1 VRIPDRLRVPP
12 SAVQG
17 LALASVAANVLLV
30 VTGGAVRLTGSGLGC
45 PTWPRCT
52 DGSYHNT
59 AAYGIHG
66 YVEFGNRLLGVAI
79 GILVTLV
86 FLAAVLAR
94 DESTSLLGARGSR
107 RRAVLG
113 LALLNGASIPAQAV
127 VGGLTVLTKLNP
139 WVVAAH
145 FLLSP
150 AIIAVGYL
158 LWRRTGQGDGPARPV
173 VPGPLRAL
181 AWLIA
186 GVTVAVLAAG
196 TVVTGSGPHAGDAH
210 AKRTGL
216 DPATVAQLHADLVCL
231 LIGLSVALWFA
242 VRALR
247 PATPAGADG
256 PAGAGR
262 GAVGGLVA
270 RAGWL
275 IVIEL
280 GQGAIGFVQYFTHLP
295 DLLVGAHMAGACAVW
310 LAALSVLFATR
321 YRGPAPATE
330 PGPATGP
337 ALAPA
342 G

>member
-12 SAVQG
+12 ATVRA

-59 AAYGIHG
+59 PANGIHG

-79 GILVTLV
+79 GILVALV
-86 FLAAVLAR
+86 FLAALLER
-94 DESTSLLGARGSR
+94 DPAPAGPLGARDSR

-150 AIIAVGYL
+150 AIIAVGYA
-158 LWRRTGQGDGPARPV
+158 LWRRTGEGDGPTRQVLA
-173 VPGPLRAL
+173 GPLRAL
-181 AWLIA
+181 SWLVA
-186 GVTVAVLAAG
+186 AVTVAVLAAG

-216 DPATVAQLHADLVCL
+216 DPGTVAQLHADLVCL
-231 LIGLSVALWFA
+231 LIGLTVALWFA
-242 VRALR
+242 LRAVRAPRPLR
-247 PATPAGADG
+247 
-256 PAGAGR
+256 
-262 GAVGGLVA
+262 V

-275 IVIEL
+275 IGVQL
-280 GQGAIGFVQYFTHLP
+280 GQGLIGFVQYFTHLP

-310 LAALSVLFATR
+310 LAALSVLAATR
-321 YRGPAPATE
+321 TRDAVPVGSPAPTSTPAVATV
-330 PGPATGP
+330 G
-337 ALAPA
+337 
-342 G
+342 

>member
-1 VRIPDRLRVPP
+1 MVAYDGLVRIPDRLRVPP
-12 SAVQG
+12 SAVQH

-45 PTWPRCT
+45 PTWPKCT

-59 AAYGIHG
+59 PAYGIHG

-86 FLAAVLAR
+86 FLAAVLSQ
-94 DESTSLLGARGSR
+94 DR
-107 RRAVLG
+107 RRSVIL
-113 LALLNGASIPAQAV
+113 LSVLNGASIPAQAV
-127 VGGLTVLTKLNP
+127 VGGLTVLTRLNP

-150 AIIAVGYL
+150 AIIVVGFL
-158 LWRRTGQGDGPARPV
+158 LWRRTRLGDGPSRPT

-181 AWLIA
+181 TWLVA
-186 GVTVAVLAAG
+186 AVTVAVLAAG
-196 TVVTGSGPHAGDAH
+196 TVVTGSGPHAGDQH

-216 DPATVAQLHADLVCL
+216 DPGMVAQLHADLVCL

-242 VRALR
+242 ARLVGARALV
-247 PATPAGADG
+247 T
-256 PAGAGR
+256 
-262 GAVGGLVA
+262 

-275 IVIEL
+275 VAIEL
-280 GQGAIGFVQYFTHLP
+280 AQGLVGFVQYFTHLP
-295 DLLVGAHMAGACAVW
+295 DLLVGVHMAGAAAVW

-321 YRGPAPATE
+321 TRDPLPSAA
-330 PGPATGP
+330 PGPVAERP
-337 ALAPA
+337 VEVSA

>member
-1 VRIPDRLRVPP
+1 VVAYDLPVRIPDRLRVPP
-12 SAVQG
+12 SAVQH

-45 PTWPRCT
+45 PTWPKCT

-59 AAYGIHG
+59 PAYGIHG

-86 FLAAVLAR
+86 FLAAVLSR
-94 DESTSLLGARGSR
+94 DR
-107 RRAVLG
+107 RRSIIVLS
-113 LALLNGASIPAQAV
+113 LLNGASIPAQAV

-150 AIIAVGYL
+150 AIIVVGFL
-158 LWRRTGQGDGPARPV
+158 LWRRTRLGDGPARTV

-181 AWLIA
+181 SWLIA

-196 TVVTGSGPHAGDAH
+196 TVVTGSGPHAGDQH

-216 DPATVAQLHADLVCL
+216 DPAMVAQLHADLVCL

-242 VRALR
+242 VRLLR
-247 PATPAGADG
+247 STGQADPAAAG
-256 PAGAGR
+256 
-262 GAVGGLVA
+262 LLT

-280 GQGAIGFVQYFTHLP
+280 AQGVVGFVQYFTHLP
-295 DLLVGAHMAGACAVW
+295 DLLVGLHMAGAAAVW

-321 YRGPAPATE
+321 TRDPLPAVTRG
-330 PGPATGP
+330 
-337 ALAPA
+337 
-342 G
+342 